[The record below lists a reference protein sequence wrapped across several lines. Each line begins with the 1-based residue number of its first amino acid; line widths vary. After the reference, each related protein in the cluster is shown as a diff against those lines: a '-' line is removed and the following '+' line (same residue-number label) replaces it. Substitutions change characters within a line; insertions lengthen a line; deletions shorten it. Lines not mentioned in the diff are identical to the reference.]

1 MHRSEGD
8 LLLLSEFINPQMCIK
23 IPGNV
28 NGMFIKLAY
37 TLDQKHGA
45 CLQSYFQLALT
56 FPPPKPITGEYSLIA
71 RALK

>member
-8 LLLLSEFINPQMCIK
+8 LLLLSEFINLQMCIK

-45 CLQSYFQLALT
+45 WS
-56 FPPPKPITGEYSLIA
+56 FPISTNVAST
-71 RALK
+71 